1 MYSQLQAL
9 DLFSRRS
16 MMEYAAKS
24 MLGLTIL
31 PGALAMAQEK
41 DGGKGKKDEAKK
53 PKGDAKAVGGGTAKH
68 VIFLYMNG
76 AMTHLDTFDL
86 KPGRETQGDTK
97 GISTSVT
104 GMQFGETLPQL
115 AKLAGELAVIRS
127 LHTETG
133 DHEGGRY
140 LLRTSYKEIA
150 SIRHPGMGAWALK
163 VLGRQNRTLPD
174 NVLIG
179 GEARHPGAGFLEPAY
194 TPVPIGDPNAGLQ
207 NTVTPKYLTDAS
219 FEKRLEL
226 IDKFDAGFRK
236 KYPQKQVEAYSEF
249 YRQANQLVHSEELKA
264 FDLNQEKA
272 EVRDKYGRDQFG
284 QACLLARRLVE
295 HNVRYIE
302 ISLGGWDMHTDI
314 YQADKLP
321 RVAGTLDRSAS
332 VLISELKSK
341 GLLANTLVVLATE
354 FGRTPR
360 INQNGGRDHHPGAF
374 SGFMAGGGI
383 KGGRF
388 YGKSDKDGF
397 SAEDDDVT
405 VGDFNATIGHALGL
419 PLTQEFFS
427 KSGRPFKVAHDGK
440 PITALFS

>member
-41 DGGKGKKDEAKK
+41 DGGKGKKDEARK

>member
-1 MYSQLQAL
+1 MLTDLKSL
-9 DLFSRRS
+9 DTASRRTFL
-16 MMEYAAKS
+16 EYAAKT
-24 MLGLTIL
+24 MLGVTVA
-31 PGALAMAQEK
+31 PGAFAFAADDK
-41 DGGKGKKDEAKK
+41 NAKK
-53 PKGDAKAVGGGTAKH
+53 SSAAASPKGGSAKN

-97 GISTSVT
+97 GINTNVS
-104 GMQFGETLPQL
+104 GMMLGERLPEL
-115 AKLAGELAVIRS
+115 AKITNHLAVIRS
-127 LHTETG
+127 MHTETG

-163 VLGRQNRTLPD
+163 ILGRQNRTLPD

-194 TPVPIGDPNAGLQ
+194 TPVPVGDPNVGLQ
-207 NTVTPKYLTDAS
+207 NTATPKYLTESS
-219 FEKRLEL
+219 FEKRMQL

-249 YRQANQLVHSEELKA
+249 YRQADQLMHSDELKA

-284 QACLLARRLVE
+284 QGCLLARRLVE
-295 HNVRYIE
+295 HNVRFVE
-302 ISLGGWDMHTDI
+302 ISLGGWDMHTNI
-314 YQADKLP
+314 YDTNGLP
-321 RVAGTLDRSAS
+321 ARCATLDRAAAT
-332 VLISELKSK
+332 LIRDLADK
-341 GLLANTLVVLATE
+341 GLLSKTLVVLGTE

-360 INQNGGRDHHPGAF
+360 INQNAGRDHHPGVF

-388 YGKSDKDGF
+388 YGTSDKDGF
-397 SAEDDDVT
+397 SPDQDGVT
-405 VGDFNATIGHALGL
+405 IGDFNATIAHALGL
-419 PLTQEFFS
+419 PLEQEFFS

-440 PITALFS
+440 PLVKLFT